1 MDVYIASDLLHRQK
15 ALEVT
20 TKTDIVVVN
29 WNAGDQL
36 RQCIDSIRRYG
47 FNHVG
52 KCIVVDNGS
61 QDGST
66 NFLEGAPD
74 VDLVLTGKN
83 LGFGRACN
91 LGAVRGDS
99 QFVLFLN
106 PDASLMPGSL
116 DVPLAFLEEYQNNKV
131 GIVGISL
138 IGAEEE
144 VQRTCARFP
153 SAFGLALSS
162 FGLNRLVYRLGTHMH
177 EWDHSNSREV
187 PHVIGAFYMIR
198 RDLFERLCGFDE
210 RFFVYLEDL
219 DLSLRAQKMGFCSFY
234 LVDACAYHKGGGVS
248 EQVKAHRL
256 FYSLRSRIQYAFKH
270 FSWVSAVMVA
280 FAALVVEPIT
290 RLFFLLLKK
299 RFGEIGDLL
308 RGYRMLWG
316 WVVSTAFGAAGDA
329 P

>member
-1 MDVYIASDLLHRQK
+1 MTI
-15 ALEVT
+15 
-20 TKTDIVVVN
+20 KTDIVVVN
-29 WNAGDQL
+29 WNSGDQL
-36 RQCIDSIRRYG
+36 YQCIDSIRRYG
-47 FNHVG
+47 LNRVG

-61 QDGST
+61 FDGST
-66 NFLEGAPD
+66 SFLEGAPD
-74 VDLVLTGKN
+74 IDLVLAGEN

-91 LGAVRGDS
+91 LGSLRGDS
-99 QFVLFLN
+99 PFVLFLN

-116 DVPLAFLEEYQNNKV
+116 GEPLAFFEKAQNISF

-138 IGAEEE
+138 IGVGGE

-153 SAFGLALSS
+153 SAVSLVLSS
-162 FGLNRLVYRLGTHMH
+162 FGLNRLVSQLGTHMH
-177 EWDHSNSREV
+177 EWDHSSNREV

-219 DLSLRAQKMGFCSFY
+219 DLSLRARKIGFRSFY
-234 LVDACAYHKGGGVS
+234 LRDACAFHKGGGVS

-270 FSWVSAVMVA
+270 FSWTSAVLVS
-280 FAALVVEPIT
+280 FTALAVEPFT
-290 RLFFLLLKK
+290 RLFFLILKG
-299 RFGEIGDLL
+299 RLGEIDDLL
-308 RGYRMLWG
+308 SGYRMLWCWFVG
-316 WVVSTAFGAAGDA
+316 VAFGPVKGE